1 MSSLKL
7 TKSGRLVSDGHS
19 VSESSTSESSKGAP
33 KGAASGPSQD
43 GFWRSQADLDNTPE
57 FKEFLAREYPQQE
70 EQLKDPLSRRRFVQ
84 LMGASFALA
93 GVSQGCRWEEEKIL
107 PLSRRPDGYIP
118 GVAKKYASAFELGG
132 SAAGLLVTCMD
143 GRPIKIEGNPE
154 HPFTGGTS
162 TAVAQAS
169 ILEMYDPDRSRAVR
183 RQEKGQGL
191 IATRKD
197 ALAALR
203 ALRDDAKAT
212 RGAGLHV
219 LSEATSSPTVA
230 ALRQEI
236 QAAMP
241 GVKWHA

>member
-7 TKSGRLVSDGHS
+7 TKSGRVVSDGHS
-19 VSESSTSESSKGAP
+19 VSESAKGAMP
-33 KGAASGPSQD
+33 KNASSGPSQD

-57 FKEFLAREYPQQE
+57 FQEFLAREYPEQE

-118 GVAKKYASAFELGG
+118 GVAKKYASAFDLGG

-154 HPFTGGTS
+154 HPFSGGTS

-183 RQEKGQGL
+183 RQEGGKAL
-191 IATRKD
+191 AATRQD
-197 ALAALR
+197 ALAALQS
-203 ALRDDAKAT
+203 LRDEAKAT
-212 RGAGLHV
+212 R
-219 LSEATSSPTVA
+219 
-230 ALRQEI
+230 
-236 QAAMP
+236 
-241 GVKWHA
+241 